1 MPSPPLS
8 YWDSLS
14 KSIHA
19 AIKTGR
25 VGTPVFVRWTVLA
38 ARNASQVESILGE
51 MSIRVREWL
60 GADLDKLYAL
70 GKVDSGSVSLNLEF
84 AKGQTALLTA
94 GLSHNHTEVD
104 LTLLGSDGGI
114 YHHEF
119 PFEPR
124 DGSFDVQLDEEAV
137 QLITQIRASLH
148 SGKPEVTS

>member
-1 MPSPPLS
+1 MPFFPLS
-8 YWDSLS
+8 YWESIS
-14 KSIHA
+14 RGIHA
-19 AIKTGR
+19 AIETGR

-38 ARNASQVESILGE
+38 AANAEQVECILGE
-51 MSIRVREWL
+51 MTLRVTDWL
-60 GADLDKLYAL
+60 GVQHHRLYAL
-70 GKVDSGSVSLNLEF
+70 GKLDSGSVSLNLEF

-94 GLSHNHTEVD
+94 GLSHNQEEVD